1 MNDSKSISI
10 TVSRLTRYFETG
22 KGKLKNPSSERT
34 GRIVAND
41 NLSFEVKRGEIFGL
55 LGPNG
60 AGKTTLINQL
70 LGLIKPNAGQIW
82 IEGIDVVKNPDH
94 IKKWLGFL
102 PQTGLPMRNIEVEK
116 ALLFTGCLRGQSLFD
131 AKQQTAQLMGTLG
144 IEQNSKQY
152 VSTLSGGVLRLVNF
166 AMALMGRPQILVLDE
181 PTNELD
187 PHNRKLIWDV
197 IERLNSTQG
206 ITCVLVTHNVAEAER
221 VVQRVAVMREGR
233 FVALGTP
240 GEIKQKA
247 NTRVRLELYLKEGR
261 TLNLQD
267 FNDLGDIENPKD
279 GLYRM
284 YLAPQFVSRAT
295 DLVVNRIGLDQ
306 LDDFRLAP
314 PSLEDVYLSLDLGKT
329 TIA

>member
-1 MNDSKSISI
+1 MNDSKNISI
-10 TVSRLTRYFETG
+10 TVSGLTRYFETG